1 MLKLSNKIWLMKQ
14 YLAWQTINLKDFSA
28 AAITEQYNM
37 GFVLVRTRK
46 GEMQQTRSV
55 RIDLSKFTLSSE
67 NRRVLNKLPN
77 LNVETIDLPIAVAD
91 YSWSIHK
98 LGKDFYKNKF
108 GSKIFSAGK
117 IKQLLIDSN
126 NSSFNLL
133 LKYSEN
139 GQALGYAIAYH
150 NAEMLHYTYPFYDF
164 QKYSNNYGMGMMLKA
179 ILWAKAS
186 SKKYIYLGSAT
197 EAADK
202 YKLQFSGLSWFDGT
216 LWSDKL
222 EKLKNLLESRKN

>member
-1 MLKLSNKIWLMKQ
+1 MKQ

-28 AAITEQYNM
+28 AAITEQYNK

-55 RIDLSKFTLSSE
+55 RVDLSKFTLSSE

-77 LNVETIDLPIAVAD
+77 LNVEIIDLPIPEPD

-98 LGKDFYKNKF
+98 LGKDFYENKF

-126 NSSFNLL
+126 NSNFNLL
-133 LKYSEN
+133 LKYIDN

-150 NAEMLHYTYPFYDF
+150 NAEMLHYAYPFYDF

-179 ILWAKAS
+179 ILWAKEQG
-186 SKKYIYLGSAT
+186 KKFVYLGSVT
-197 EAADK
+197 EAIDK
-202 YKLQFSGLSWFDGT
+202 YKLQFAGLEWFDREK
-216 LWSDKL
+216 WSSDL
-222 EKLKNLLESRKN
+222 AALKKIIESSEN